1 MEQAREH
8 REERRGGTK
17 AQNFIRDKGDPRLY
31 TVMTTRVHIQSK
43 SKYKNKNSVKR
54 KAAVRA
60 GRQSRRRRRRRSESG
75 QRFLPGNLGKG
86 DGEGTAGGAAQ
97 ASSVQGRRICPASGV
112 GVGGGR
118 EIGRPPRDESGRRD
132 NVSLCLR
139 G

>member
-1 MEQAREH
+1 
-8 REERRGGTK
+8 
-17 AQNFIRDKGDPRLY
+17 
-31 TVMTTRVHIQSK
+31 
-43 SKYKNKNSVKR
+43 VKR

-139 G
+139 GWNGME